1 MNIATLGTPK
11 YNLTCK
17 LLDKYI
23 IKLHII
29 DTAGQEVYKA
39 LNECYYENADS
50 IILSYDIT
58 RGYTFEECKNYYYE
72 TINKRCKTNIKVILI
87 GNKKDRENE
96 REVSFEEANEF
107 ALSKG
112 YLFMETSCKTYE
124 NVYETFEK
132 LIETTLIE
140 IQKKDVDNSKS
151 ISKSEIKKKKNN
163 NNCIII

>member
-1 MNIATLGTPK
+1 MTI
-11 YNLTCK
+11 K

-23 IKLHII
+23 INLCIT
-29 DTAGQEVYKA
+29 DTAGQERFNYINLLYYPKA
-39 LNECYYENADS
+39 DG

-58 RGYTFEECKNYYYE
+58 NRFSFEECKNYYCE
-72 TINKRCKTNIKVILI
+72 TINEKCKTNIKVILI
-87 GNKKDRENE
+87 GNKKDLEYKRK
-96 REVSFEEANEF
+96 VSFEEANKF

-132 LIETTLIE
+132 LIETTFIE
-140 IQKKDVDNSKS
+140 ILNKDTDNSNS
-151 ISKSEIKKKKNN
+151 FSESEIKKKKKN